1 MFKYNKGDDNISENE
16 RYEKLIEENK
26 GLIYKLA
33 NKLSSKNFEDL
44 YQVGVIGLI
53 TAYNNFDSSYNVKF
67 STYAYPFIL
76 GEMKKYIRDNVGIK
90 ISREVHYLSSRLDK
104 LIDLLSQKYK
114 RMPTVKELSIETNI
128 EEWKI
133 IEALNIKNCI
143 KSIDT
148 PINEDLTIKDVI
160 AYENTDFSYLLEDLN
175 EEEKEIIESRYLYG
189 KSQSEIAKNTGY
201 SQAKVSRIENKIL
214 TKIKEEYKAA

>member
-1 MFKYNKGDDNISENE
+1 MLKYNKGDDNISENE